1 MSIPSEKLRRIMRK
15 WATGVTVVT
24 AAKGDKRQGMTVSSF
39 TSVSLTPPLIL
50 VSLETASATCQL
62 VAETH
67 SFAVSILA
75 ENQRETSDRFAGREP
90 ERTDRFEGLELH
102 TSPSGHPIPS
112 GTLAFIDCKVVDEL
126 LAGTHTVFI
135 AEVRSGDILDQDEP
149 LLYFDRAY
157 RTLGAKG
164 S

>member
-1 MSIPSEKLRRIMRK
+1 
-15 WATGVTVVT
+15 
-24 AAKGDKRQGMTVSSF
+24 
-39 TSVSLTPPLIL
+39 
-50 VSLETASATCQL
+50 
-62 VAETH
+62 
-67 SFAVSILA
+67 
-75 ENQRETSDRFAGREP
+75 
-90 ERTDRFEGLELH
+90 LH